1 MNTSHLCAQLL
12 RSLAEPALRAAAL
25 AALAGLGLAVGRV
38 KDASV
43 RLAVWTALLYAAL
56 AMPFLAWVAPAV
68 RLPMPALLA
77 APSVP
82 PPAPAGIRILA
93 TGSPVGVIAGATP
106 SARLQRLRDNP
117 SSLSFRGTAGDEESR
132 MSLISRA
139 RFLASLGMT
148 TFRNVFAQPPQSAEP
163 SARRW
168 TFSWPLVAAVFY
180 VLIAG
185 VLLAQLAVGFFISR
199 RVKFSGRPVGD
210 RRVLAALL
218 EQSTRWGLETAPE
231 LAESPAVAVPVT
243 LGVWH
248 PIILLPSAWRAW
260 REEKFQA
267 VLAHELSHVVRKD
280 ALTRALA
287 AIHRGVFWFSPLA
300 WWLERHLAALAEQ
313 ASDDAALSTV
323 ADRTLYAEVLLGFY
337 HDLQGAVGR
346 ARWEGVAMTSGKQ
359 AQQRVDRILDSSRRL
374 SAGLRKPVWVAL
386 ALLAAPVIYLL
397 AAVEPVAANKLHAE
411 DARVPAAA
419 VTSPAAE
426 PLWAGMQTPP
436 AVPATPAAPVAPAA
450 PKPAPAPAPKA
461 PTPPRPMTGEWN
473 HGDSGEDWVI
483 TSGGSLSMSGS
494 MRGTEVERL
503 RALRQK
509 SNADFIWFRRDGKAY
524 IIRDAATVQ
533 QAKAFW
539 APQEAL
545 GKQQEELGRQQE
557 ALGAQQE
564 EIGRQMEQVRVE
576 VPDLTAELQKLQA
589 RLDELHKHGGTL
601 EELGELQGALGELQG
616 KLGEIQGKAGERQGA
631 IGAKQGELGARQG
644 KLGEQQGKLGEQQG
658 RLAEE
663 ASRKM
668 KGLLDNALAKGLAQP
683 E

>member
-1 MNTSHLCAQLL
+1 MILSSSHLCAQLL
-12 RSLAEPALRAAAL
+12 RHLAEPALRALVL
-25 AALAGLGLAVGRV
+25 AVLAGLALAVGRV
-38 KDASV
+38 KDAEL

-68 RLPMPALLA
+68 RLPMPTFLA

-82 PPAPAGIRILA
+82 PPAPATIRILA
-93 TGSPVGVIAGATP
+93 TGSPVRIIARAKP
-106 SARLQRLRDNP
+106 SARLH
-117 SSLSFRGTAGDEESR
+117 
-132 MSLISRA
+132 
-139 RFLASLGMT
+139 
-148 TFRNVFAQPPQSAEP
+148 SAEP
-163 SARRW
+163 SASRW
-168 TFSWPLVAAVFY
+168 TFSWPLVAAALY
-180 VLIAG
+180 LLIAG
-185 VLLAQLAVGFFISR
+185 VLLARLAVGFLISR
-199 RVKFSGRPVGD
+199 RVKLSGRPVGD

-218 EQSTRWGLETAPE
+218 GQSTRWGLETAPE

-260 REEKFQA
+260 SDEKFQA
-267 VLAHELSHVVRKD
+267 VLSHELSHVVRKD

-323 ADRTLYAEVLLGFY
+323 ADRTFYAEVLLGFY
-337 HDLQGAVGR
+337 HDLQDAPGR
-346 ARWEGVAMTSGKQ
+346 VRWEGVAMANRKQ
-359 AQQRVDRILDSSRRL
+359 VQRRVERILDSSRRL
-374 SAGLRKPVWVAL
+374 SAGVRKPAWVAL

-397 AAVEPVAANKLHAE
+397 ASVQPVAANKLHAE
-411 DARVPAAA
+411 NARALAAPLA
-419 VTSPAAE
+419 SPAAE
-426 PLWAGMQTPP
+426 PVMAGMQAPP
-436 AVPATPAAPVAPAA
+436 AVPATPAVTATPAA
-450 PKPAPAPAPKA
+450 PKPAAASAAKA
-461 PTPPRPMTGEWN
+461 ATPPRPPSGRVYS
-473 HGDSGEDWVI
+473 GDSGEPWLF
-483 TSGGSLSMSGS
+483 TSGEDFIMGGFWQ
-494 MRGTEVERL
+494 GVEVEPL
-503 RALRQK
+503 KALRRQ
-509 SNADFIWFRRDGKAY
+509 SNSDFVWFRRNGKAY

-545 GKQQEELGRQQE
+545 WKQQDELGRQQE

-564 EIGRQMEQVRVE
+564 ELGRQMEQVRVE
-576 VPDLTAELQKLQA
+576 VPDLTADIQKFQA
-589 RLDELHKHGGTL
+589 QLDQLHKHGGTQ

-616 KLGEIQGKAGERQGA
+616 KLGEIQGKAGERQGV

-644 KLGEQQGKLGEQQG
+644 KLGEQQGKLGEEQG
-658 RLAEE
+658 RLSKE

-668 KGLLDNALAKGLAQP
+668 KGLLDNAFAKGLAQP

>member
-1 MNTSHLCAQLL
+1 MILSSSHLCAQLL
-12 RSLAEPALRAAAL
+12 RHLAEPALRALVL
-25 AALAGLGLAVGRV
+25 AALAGLALAVGRV
-38 KDASV
+38 KDAAI

-82 PPAPAGIRILA
+82 PPAPAGQRILA
-93 TGSPVGVIAGATP
+93 PGSPVRIIAGATP
-106 SARLQRLRDNP
+106 SARLH
-117 SSLSFRGTAGDEESR
+117 
-132 MSLISRA
+132 
-139 RFLASLGMT
+139 
-148 TFRNVFAQPPQSAEP
+148 SAEP
-163 SARRW
+163 SASRW
-168 TFSWPLVAAVFY
+168 TFSWLLVAAALY
-180 VLIAG
+180 LLIAG
-185 VLLAQLAVGFFISR
+185 ILLAQLAVGFFISR
-199 RVKFSGRPVGD
+199 RVKLSGRPVGD

-218 EQSTRWGLETAPE
+218 EQSTRWGLATAPE

-243 LGVWH
+243 LGAWH

-260 REEKFQA
+260 SEAKFQA

-313 ASDDAALSTV
+313 ASDDAALRTV
-323 ADRTLYAEVLLGFY
+323 ADRTFYAKVLLGFY
-337 HDLQGAVGR
+337 QDLQGAAGR
-346 ARWEGVAMTSGKQ
+346 VRWEGVAMTNRKQ
-359 AQQRVDRILDSSRRL
+359 AQRRVDRILDSSRRL
-374 SAGLRKPVWVAL
+374 SAGLRKPAWVAL

-397 AAVEPVAANKLHAE
+397 AAVQPVAANKLHAE
-411 DARVPAAA
+411 DARVLAAPL
-419 VTSPAAE
+419 TSPAAE
-426 PLWAGMQTPP
+426 PVMAGMQAPP
-436 AVPATPAAPVAPAA
+436 AVPATQPVPPTPAT
-450 PKPAPAPAPKA
+450 PKPAPAPAPAPKP
-461 PTPPRPMTGEWN
+461 PTPPRPPTSRIYAG
-473 HGDSGEDWVI
+473 HSGEDVAI
-483 TSGGSLSMSGS
+483 TYGVGKLSA
-494 MRGTEVERL
+494 RGTFRDSDLDHLSSL
-503 RALRQK
+503 RRQ
-509 SNADFIWFRRDGKAY
+509 SNADFIWFRRNGKAY

-533 QAKAFW
+533 QAKAIW
-539 APQEAL
+539 APEEAL

-564 EIGRQMEQVRVE
+564 ELGRQMEQVRVE
-576 VPDLTAELQKLQA
+576 VPDLTADIQKLQA
-589 RLDELHKHGGTL
+589 QLDQLHMHGGTQ
-601 EELGELQGALGELQG
+601 EELASLQGALGELQG

-644 KLGEQQGKLGEQQG
+644 KLGEQQG

>member
-38 KDASV
+38 RDASV

-68 RLPMPALLA
+68 RLPMFALLA
-77 APSVP
+77 ATSVP

-93 TGSPVGVIAGATP
+93 TGSPVRVIAGATP
-106 SARLQRLRDNP
+106 SARLH
-117 SSLSFRGTAGDEESR
+117 
-132 MSLISRA
+132 
-139 RFLASLGMT
+139 
-148 TFRNVFAQPPQSAEP
+148 SAEP
-163 SARRW
+163 SASRW
-168 TFSWPLVAAVFY
+168 TFSWPLVGAALY

-185 VLLAQLAVGFFISR
+185 ILLAQLAVGFFISR
-199 RVKFSGRPVGD
+199 RVKRSGRPVGD

-243 LGVWH
+243 LGAWR
-248 PIILLPSAWRAW
+248 PIILFPTAWHAW
-260 REEKFQA
+260 SEEKFQA

-313 ASDDAALSTV
+313 ASDDAALRTV
-323 ADRTLYAEVLLGFY
+323 GDRTLYAKVLLGFY
-337 HDLQGAVGR
+337 QDLQSAVGR
-346 ARWEGVAMTSGKQ
+346 VRWEGVAMTSGKQ
-359 AQQRVDRILDSSRRL
+359 AQRRVDRILDSSRRL
-374 SAGLRKPVWVAL
+374 SAGLRKPAWVAL

-397 AAVEPVAANKLHAE
+397 AAVEPVAANKLRA
-411 DARVPAAA
+411 DAARAPAAA
-419 VTSPAAE
+419 VTSPAVE
-426 PLWAGMQTPP
+426 PLWAGMQAPP
-436 AVPATPAAPVAPAA
+436 AVPATPAAPTAPAA
-450 PKPAPAPAPKA
+450 PKPAPAPAVAPKT
-461 PTPPRPMTGEWN
+461 PTAPRPMTGEWN

-483 TSGGSLSMSGS
+483 TSGEQLSMSGS
-494 MRGTEVERL
+494 FHGYEVERL
-503 RALRQK
+503 RARRRLGT
-509 SNADFIWFRRDGKAY
+509 ADFIWFRRNNKAY

-545 GKQQEELGRQQE
+545 WKQQE
-557 ALGAQQE
+557 ALGRQQDALGAQQGE
-564 EIGRQMEQVRVE
+564 LDRQMEQVRVE

-616 KLGEIQGKAGERQGA
+616 KLGEIQGKAGERQGG

-644 KLGEQQGKLGEQQG
+644 KLGEQQGKLGEQQA